1 MKENRAKR
9 LLAKGGAAVG
19 GWMCTTDPMLTEIVA
34 DCGFDLLVIDTE
46 HAAQTQVTVQAHLL
60 ALKDTAAT
68 AVVRVA
74 WNDFVRVKQALDLG
88 AEGVL
93 FPWINTPEEAER
105 AVRATRYP
113 PRGIRGFGPRR
124 AQRYGDSLLDYALHA
139 DGQILVLCQIET
151 QQALDNADAIA
162 ATEGVDALMIGP
174 ADLSVNLGVHLDW
187 ECETFLE
194 AVRQVRRAADA
205 AGKAYGVIST
215 GIDHA
220 RRWLDEGARVLIAGA
235 DVALLR
241 MAAAETR
248 QQILDALEAGP
259 SSP

>member
-1 MKENRAKR
+1 MRANRAKR
-9 LLAKGGAAVG
+9 MLADGGAVVG
-19 GWMCTTDPMLTEIVA
+19 GWMCTTDAMLTELVA
-34 DCGFDLLVIDTE
+34 DCGFDFVVVDTE
-46 HAAQTQVTVQAHLL
+46 HAAQTQVTVQGHLL
-60 ALKDTAAT
+60 ALKDTGAT

-88 AEGVL
+88 AEGIL
-93 FPWINTPEEAER
+93 FPWVNTASEAEQ

-113 PRGIRGFGPRR
+113 PRGVRGFGPRR
-124 AQRYGDSLLDYALHA
+124 AQRLGDSLLDYALHA

-151 QQALDNADAIA
+151 QQALDNAEAIA
-162 ATEGVDALMIGP
+162 RTEGVDALMIGP
-174 ADLSVNLGVHLDW
+174 ADLSVNLGVPLDW

-215 GIDHA
+215 GIAHA
-220 RRWLDEGARVLIAGA
+220 RRWLGEGARVLVAGA

-241 MAAAETR
+241 TAAAETR
-248 QQILDALEAGP
+248 QQILDALAERGLAP
-259 SSP
+259 